1 MALIFHALSIG
12 ALALLYGSIGLVIGF
27 AVGFVPLRLVQVL
40 ATPPLLTDGVLSIA
54 SLTLASLFAFLAG
67 IGFLRARR

>member
-1 MALIFHALSIG
+1 MALIFHGLSIG

-27 AVGFVPLRLVQVL
+27 AVGFVPIRLVQVL